1 MAETRLSVSD
11 RSPVRRSQ
19 AGKASPGSAATKKDE
34 FLFGES
40 PALQDLFRKALSA
53 AASGSNLL
61 LVGETGTGKG
71 LLARWIHRISPR
83 CRAPFVHFDCAAT
96 PPTLFETELFG
107 HERGAFT
114 GAQAR
119 RLGRVEKAK
128 NGTLFL
134 DEMGELGSGEQAKFL
149 RLLEDRVFERVGGSR
164 SIPFEAR
171 VLAATNRSLS
181 DSGAPGQFRQ
191 DLLHRLSVITLRIPP
206 LRERPEDIPALVDQ
220 ASARIATR
228 VGRRVRVDASGL
240 RVLRHHLWP
249 GNVREVMNLIERAA
263 ICWPDQAIDA
273 PLADRLLDPSDLDPS
288 PLHSAP
294 DLATG
299 RRTPASI
306 LPWVLEACEG
316 NVSRAARLL
325 GIPRSTLR
333 YRLQVQ
339 REERRPSTTDD
350 PPR

>member
-1 MAETRLSVSD
+1 MAETRHSVLD
-11 RSPVRRSQ
+11 GSPVRRLQGLKTPS
-19 AGKASPGSAATKKDE
+19 GSATEQGE

-40 PALQDLFRKALSA
+40 PALRDLSRKAGFA

-181 DSGAPGQFRQ
+181 DSAAFGWFRQ

-220 ASARIATR
+220 ASARIAIR

-240 RVLRHHLWP
+240 RVLRHHPWP
-249 GNVREVMNLIERAA
+249 GNVRQVMNLIERAA
-263 ICWPDQAIDA
+263 ICWPDQVIDA

-288 PLHSAP
+288 PLHALP
-294 DLATG
+294 DLAAG
-299 RRTPASI
+299 RRTSAAHLS
-306 LPWVLEACEG
+306 WVIEACEG

-333 YRLQVQ
+333 YRLHAQ
-339 REERRPSTTDD
+339 REEWRPSKTDD